1 MTTTRYPSITIYTDG
16 ACRGNQND
24 NAPGG
29 YGAVIWDGQ
38 SSYELAQG
46 YRNTTNNRMEL
57 RAAIAGLK
65 ALSEKSTVQLYSDS
79 KYVTDAFNAK
89 WIDGWLA
96 RNWVNASKKPVANRD
111 LWEELLSLTRKHL
124 VTWHWVKGHA
134 GHEWNERA
142 DKLAVQASYGELLKD
157 DGVTAVRVVQ

>member
-1 MTTTRYPSITIYTDG
+1 MTTTKSPSITIYTDG
-16 ACRGNQND
+16 ACRGNQYS

-29 YGAVIWDGQ
+29 YGVVLWDGQ
-38 SSYELAQG
+38 NKTELAQG
-46 YRNTTNNRMEL
+46 YEDTTNNRMEI

-65 ALSEKSTVQLYSDS
+65 ALPKKSIVRVVSDS

-89 WIDGWLA
+89 WIDSWLA
-96 RNWVNASKKPVANRD
+96 KGWKNSSKKPVANRD
-111 LWEELLSLTRKHL
+111 LWEELLPLARYHK

-142 DKLAVQASYGELLKD
+142 DKLAFQASFGELLKD
-157 DGVTAVRVVQ
+157 DGATAVRFVQ